1 LGWMRI
7 ETVRV
12 VSKKTGRE
20 TAQTQ

>member
-7 ETVRV
+7 ETIRV